1 MKTYYIPAVLAVAG
15 LHAAEVQNTLPETAA
30 AEQQQAAPS
39 TEDLQAVLDAA
50 EAGQPIGKAMAA
62 AGLTAR
68 SAAADGTTL
77 LMLACEQRRAQWVMP
92 LLLAGSNANATDAAG
107 RSVLMRA
114 LQQPKNEGYVAR
126 QGIKSCVKTL
136 VAGGA
141 RTDVALHTELLLRHD
156 VDSVLGLMLNLKQL
170 RVNDTDAEGR
180 TLLMRAIAAGAE
192 ESLEL
197 LLRYGGADFSL
208 RDKQGRTL
216 LHYIAASGRSVLVL
230 WQDPKTAE
238 QLLGKAAEWV
248 NARDSQGR
256 TPLLVLAETMETED
270 GMSAEGQQHMAEQ
283 LMQRGADVNAA
294 DAAGRTPLSV
304 AELRGL
310 TKLHR
315 YMQAQLDPQL
325 PQWNA
330 CAACLRKG
338 DAEGLRK
345 LLDAGANAAATDASG
360 CTLLQY
366 LLAGEVHTDF
376 VFVLSC
382 RRSSMSL
389 DRVFASYR
397 RQRQPLPTER
407 LLACMDVLLA
417 AGADVNAGTDEL
429 PPPLLLS
436 VGCKDTAVMRRLL
449 EAGADANGG
458 MQPDSLDEAPLTP
471 LRFIGCSQGY
481 SLPRW
486 AEMLEMLLAA
496 GADVNGNGAEP
507 QYSPLAMVALYAR
520 SDEEEET
527 SLLMMK
533 IMLAQHPRQETLNA
547 AMVRCRDNTAVM
559 QCLLEAGADI
569 NARDENGNTLL
580 HHLADYSDAT
590 AALQWVLA
598 HGADVNAR
606 NRSGSTP
613 WLRAVFGST
622 SVKTLRLLV
631 QAGADVWARDESG
644 DSAWGKAQ
652 EKERTEKPLPEWV
665 PYVKQVTAEAR
676 VKAGL
681 PAEVTPVEMAER
693 GEVEALRWQLSD
705 GGTDVNTG
713 DAQGRTLLMAAVSYG
728 GSEVLKEDTVPC
740 ESCGSI
746 HGSERSGRRAA
757 MVRLLLAAGAEVGA
771 TDAEG
776 RTAADWAVAA
786 GEQADSPVLQ
796 LLQADAAR
804 TDAAVNA
811 RLTECMVCITK
822 GDTEGLK
829 QKLQGVAVNAPNRI
843 GLHLFEFACGMA
855 VPKEYSPG
863 LLADSVPALTSF
875 VKANEYLFDDD
886 SKNKERCRKGVEAL
900 QVLLAAGADPNITDA
915 DGDPAVTDFLVE
927 GDAPTVAMLLKAGLN
942 PHATR
947 SNGTTLITAACS
959 NHPVLKLLLAQSPTQ
974 QELNEILVQ
983 LASMSEND
991 EALPELVLAAGADLN
1006 AAANIAGGKRYTP
1019 LTAAAEE
1026 MNEKCLSFLLAKGA
1040 DPAVPNSEGKTAADI
1055 LRGKI
1060 DELRREIAD
1069 SSNNDFEQSELK
1081 QAQRMLHLL
1090 GEE

>member
-1 MKTYYIPAVLAVAG
+1 MKTYFIPAVLAVAG

-77 LMLACEQRRAQWVMP
+77 LMLACEQRRAQLVMP
-92 LLLAGSNANATDAAG
+92 LLLAGANANATDAAG
-107 RSVLMRA
+107 GSVLTHA
-114 LQQPKNEGYVAR
+114 LQQPKSEKYTTK
-126 QGIKSCVKTL
+126 QDIKSCVKTL

-141 RTDVALHTELLLRHD
+141 RTDAALHTELLLRHD
-156 VDSVLGLMLNLKQL
+156 VDSVLGLMLNMKQL

-180 TLLMRAIAAGAE
+180 TLLMRAIEADAE
-192 ESLEL
+192 ESLAL
-197 LLRYGGADFSL
+197 LLHYDEADFSL

-216 LHYIAASGRSVLVL
+216 LHYVAASYRTALVL

-238 QLLGKAAEWV
+238 QLLGKAEEWV

-256 TPLLVLAETMETED
+256 TPLLVLAETMEPED
-270 GMSAEGQQHMAEQ
+270 GICQQHMAEQ
-283 LMQRGADVNAA
+283 LIQRGADVNAA

-304 AELRGL
+304 AEARGL

-315 YMQAQLDPQL
+315 YMQAQLDPQQ

-345 LLDAGANAAATDASG
+345 LLDAGANAAATDARG

-366 LLAGEVHTDF
+366 LLAGEVHADF
-376 VFVLSC
+376 GFVLSC
-382 RRSSMSL
+382 RRRNMSL
-389 DRVFASYR
+389 DRVLASYGQ
-397 RQRQPLPTER
+397 QRQPLPPER

-436 VGCKDTAVMRRLL
+436 VGCKDTAVMHRLL

-471 LRFIGCSQGY
+471 LRFIGCAQGC
-481 SLPRW
+481 SLPQW

-496 GADVNGNGAEP
+496 GADVNGNGAKP
-507 QYSPLAMVALYAR
+507 QYSPLAMVAIYAHA
-520 SDEEEET
+520 DEEEET

-580 HHLADYSDAT
+580 HHLADYSEST
-590 AALQWVLA
+590 AALQWALA

-613 WLRAVFGST
+613 WLRAVFGT
-622 SVKTLRLLV
+622 PSVKTLRLLV
-631 QAGADVWARDESG
+631 QAGADVWARDEGG

-681 PAEVTPVEMAER
+681 PAEVTPAEMVEN

-705 GGTDVNTG
+705 GGTDVNAG

-740 ESCGSI
+740 EHCGSI

-757 MVRLLLAAGAEVGA
+757 MVRLLLAAGAEVGV

-796 LLQADAAR
+796 LLRADAAR

-829 QKLQGVAVNAPNRI
+829 QKLQGVDVNAPNRI

-863 LLADSVPALTSF
+863 LLADGVPALTSF
-875 VKANEYLFDDD
+875 VKANEYLFDD

-915 DGDPAVTDFLVE
+915 DGDPAVTDFLWE

-947 SNGTTLITAACS
+947 SNGTTLMTTACS
-959 NHPVLKLLLAQSPTQ
+959 NPPVLKLLLAQSPTQ

-983 LASMSEND
+983 LASPSVYN
-991 EALPELVLAAGADLN
+991 EALPELVLAAGAELN

-1026 MNEKCLSFLLAKGA
+1026 MNEKCLAFLLAKGA

-1069 SSNNDFEQSELK
+1069 SPDNDYEQSELK